1 MPLTHWQAWLGIA
14 CGGAA
19 GACARHAVTVL
30 LAQAGGAR
38 WPLATL
44 TVNVTGCFVAGLL
57 VTWLSA
63 RGGATSALHVM
74 ASVGFLG
81 AFTTFSAFSVDT
93 LRLFESGQGG
103 AALSS
108 VAANLV
114 GALVAVLL
122 GAMAARALGQG

>member
-19 GACARHAVTVL
+19 GACARHAVSVS
-30 LAQAGGAR
+30 LAQAGLTR

-44 TVNVTGCFVAGLL
+44 SVNVLGCFAAGLL
-57 VTWLSA
+57 VGWLA
-63 RGGATSALHVM
+63 PRGGATSAVHVM

-93 LRLFESGQGG
+93 LRLVEDGQGV

-108 VAANLV
+108 VAANLI
-114 GALVAVLL
+114 GALVAVFL
-122 GAMAARALGQG
+122 GTAAARALG